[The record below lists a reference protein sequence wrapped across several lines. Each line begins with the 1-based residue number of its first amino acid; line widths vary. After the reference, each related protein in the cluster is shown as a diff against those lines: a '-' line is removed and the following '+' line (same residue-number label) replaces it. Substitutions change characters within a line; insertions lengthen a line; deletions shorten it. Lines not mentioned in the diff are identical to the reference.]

1 MADPDAKELYS
12 RVLRALSDR
21 DWDEL
26 EAVLH
31 PDFEEVYPQSG
42 EVVRGVANVR
52 AIIENYPGRVEPM
65 SVDRFVGGNDRYVA
79 TPVFTV
85 LRVEASGNFFTGVG
99 RARYPDGSVWHVIH
113 IGQVKDGRIWRSQVF
128 FAPSFESPAWRAPF
142 VEARTTE

>member
-1 MADPDAKELYS
+1 MANPDAKELYT
-12 RVLRALSDR
+12 RVLRAYSDR

-42 EVVRGVANVR
+42 EVVKGVANVR
-52 AIIENYPGRVEPM
+52 AIIENYPGGVETV
-65 SVDRFVGGNDRYVA
+65 SIDRFVGGNDRYVA

-85 LRVEASGNFFTGVG
+85 LRVEASGSFFTGVG

-113 IGQVKDGRIWRSQVF
+113 IGQIKDGRIWRSQTF
-128 FAPSFESPAWRAPF
+128 FAPAFESPPWRAPF
-142 VEARTTE
+142 VEMGTAE